1 MFVAHWVN
9 NAFSGAAL
17 EGGAKGIFI
26 NILNRFQTGSYFKTG
41 ACPGQGQGV
50 AVQTLQPERAR
61 GAVGV
66 LPGGEGA
73 RRSRGCRRIPRA
85 CSATRAG

>member
-26 NILNRFQTGSYFKTG
+26 NILNRFQTGSYFATSRVPGTG
-41 ACPGQGQGV
+41 PGRDGQR
-50 AVQTLQPERAR
+50 P
-61 GAVGV
+61 
-66 LPGGEGA
+66 
-73 RRSRGCRRIPRA
+73 
-85 CSATRAG
+85 